1 MIPFFKEGGR
11 IVTGKSRALPVT
23 DSNTVPPYVDVV
35 VIGGGYV
42 GCCAALELA
51 ERGLRVALCEK
62 GVIAGEASGRSFGW
76 VDSQFLDPIKMEII
90 ARSKTLWE
98 KMDARIEG
106 DTGYRKQG
114 LVSLL
119 ADDEGVAMAQGW
131 LNSVDGMSGVD
142 ARLVSGNELQ
152 VMAPNSSQTWK
163 AGLYQPSDASVE
175 PTMAAPAIA
184 QGAKKRGAHILQG
197 CAVRGLETS
206 GGKVSAVVTEKGT
219 IACQSVV
226 LAAGTWSP
234 LFAGSLG
241 IRLPQLQAHASM
253 IRTKPLDGPEV
264 SAWGNGYTWR
274 KNIDGGYTIG
284 AVNGAAPITPSL
296 IKNAFKL
303 IPAMRAMWDQVDPVF
318 SASTFFSHLST
329 PSRWALDQVSP
340 FEKNRILQPE
350 IRNAVLDE
358 VKQNLNK
365 EFPAFSSIEEAERWA
380 GVLVTTSDNMPVI
393 SGVDKIPGLYFGT
406 GFYYGLT
413 MGPAAGEAL
422 ADLVTGQTPKFDL
435 SPYRHSRFID
445 GGKLIFRA

>member
-1 MIPFFKEGGR
+1 MISFFKEGGR

-163 AGLYQPSDASVE
+163 AGLYQP
-175 PTMAAPAIA
+175 
-184 QGAKKRGAHILQG
+184 
-197 CAVRGLETS
+197 
-206 GGKVSAVVTEKGT
+206 
-219 IACQSVV
+219 
-226 LAAGTWSP
+226 
-234 LFAGSLG
+234 
-241 IRLPQLQAHASM
+241 
-253 IRTKPLDGPEV
+253 
-264 SAWGNGYTWR
+264 
-274 KNIDGGYTIG
+274 
-284 AVNGAAPITPSL
+284 
-296 IKNAFKL
+296 
-303 IPAMRAMWDQVDPVF
+303 
-318 SASTFFSHLST
+318 
-329 PSRWALDQVSP
+329 
-340 FEKNRILQPE
+340 
-350 IRNAVLDE
+350 
-358 VKQNLNK
+358 
-365 EFPAFSSIEEAERWA
+365 
-380 GVLVTTSDNMPVI
+380 
-393 SGVDKIPGLYFGT
+393 
-406 GFYYGLT
+406 
-413 MGPAAGEAL
+413 
-422 ADLVTGQTPKFDL
+422 
-435 SPYRHSRFID
+435 
-445 GGKLIFRA
+445 